1 MKRIDHTQMG
11 SGGQIERRNCA
22 ALHRDSGDPTK
33 KNIVHIVHTQ
43 VHPGDGIRRGG
54 VGRIDVRE
62 AYSLRHVSMH
72 QRVPRASTLKGCDVA
87 PLLLLHVRHLRK
99 RVVFLFDVLQHLLR
113 LRGRE
118 CMHVAR
124 RQNRWRRRLGR
135 RRRELR
141 FRLRLG

>member
-1 MKRIDHTQMG
+1 
-11 SGGQIERRNCA
+11 
-22 ALHRDSGDPTK
+22 
-33 KNIVHIVHTQ
+33 
-43 VHPGDGIRRGG
+43 
-54 VGRIDVRE
+54 
-62 AYSLRHVSMH
+62 MH
-72 QRVPRASTLKGCDVA
+72 QRVPRASTLKRRDVA

-118 CMHVAR
+118 RVHVAR
-124 RQNRWRRRLGR
+124 RQDRRRRWFGG

>member
-1 MKRIDHTQMG
+1 
-11 SGGQIERRNCA
+11 
-22 ALHRDSGDPTK
+22 
-33 KNIVHIVHTQ
+33 
-43 VHPGDGIRRGG
+43 
-54 VGRIDVRE
+54 
-62 AYSLRHVSMH
+62 MH

-87 PLLLLHVRHLRK
+87 PLLPLHVRHLRK

-118 CMHVAR
+118 RMHVAR